1 MAALT
6 ALLIPK
12 MKLSKSAIINLSS
25 FLGENPTPYSG
36 LYSATKAFNTYFSE
50 SISLEKGLQKID
62 ILSVRPMFVVS
73 PLSRQKKSFTV
84 PNRR

>member
-1 MAALT
+1 MAVLST
-6 ALLIPK
+6 LLIPK

-25 FLGENPTPYSG
+25 FLGENPAPYSS

-50 SISLEKGLQKID
+50 SVSMERGLEKID

-73 PLSRQKKSFTV
+73 PLSKQEKAFTV
-84 PNRR
+84 PGRK